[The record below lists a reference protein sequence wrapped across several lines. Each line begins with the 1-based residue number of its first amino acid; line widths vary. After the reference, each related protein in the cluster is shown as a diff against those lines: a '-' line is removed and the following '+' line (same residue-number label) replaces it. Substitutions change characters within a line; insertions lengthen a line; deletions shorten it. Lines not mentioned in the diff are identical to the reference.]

1 MRRKES
7 RPSNGQ
13 QKSGLW
19 MEMPTQANRTRDTYQ
34 RTGSLAEG
42 TPLSAR
48 RIGELMRKG
57 TVEGSK
63 VEGQWVGTRSA
74 VDRYLG
80 RSGGARSGRGEVGG
94 QGRMR

>member
-1 MRRKES
+1 MRRNES
-7 RPSNGQ
+7 RPSSGQ

-19 MEMPTQANRTRDTYQ
+19 IEMPTQAHRKKDTYQ

-42 TPLSAR
+42 TPLSAK

-57 TVEGSK
+57 TVEGAK

-80 RSGGARSGRGEVGG
+80 RSSSARNSRGEAGG

>member
-7 RPSNGQ
+7 RPSSGQ

-19 MEMPTQANRTRDTYQ
+19 IEMPTQSHRKRETYQ

-42 TPLSAR
+42 TPLSAK

-57 TVEGSK
+57 AVEGSK
-63 VEGQWVGTRSA
+63 VEGQWLGTRSA

-80 RSGGARSGRGEVGG
+80 RTNGARNGRGEAGE
-94 QGRMR
+94 QRRAR